1 MVSVN
6 EKRIIIITIIIRR
19 ITIIILIIII
29 TIIIIII
36 NRGTYRARSKSLFLI
51 FLLAVFTDDN
61 DESSIG

>member
-19 ITIIILIIII
+19 ITIIIIII
-29 TIIIIII
+29 TIIIIIII
-36 NRGTYRARSKSLFLI
+36 NRGTYRARSKSLFRI